1 MSISIWGYCAD
12 FYKGIFYGES
22 GIFYLSTYSKLG
34 DSLWQYLKGIF
45 CGYWEYF
52 MGNSERIEWDIAE
65 IDASMG
71 DGSPK
76 HLDLQASDLQ
86 TALISVLRCCYFKN
100 KYIYIIILC
109 IYIYIIAF
117 LMNIQISKE
126 RLCNCVAPTNDSLYM
141 YPPCVSYIISCPGN
155 E

>member
-100 KYIYIIILC
+100 KYIYIYIIILC
-109 IYIYIIAF
+109 IYIYYCF
-117 LMNIQISKE
+117 FDEYPNI
-126 RLCNCVAPTNDSLYM
+126 
-141 YPPCVSYIISCPGN
+141 
-155 E
+155 